1 MERSRDPQMLTQF
14 YHSATQSPK
23 SSDFPLSPELF
34 QMSSQ
39 PGTLL
44 PNICKMTG
52 ICCSLSFSFHAAC
65 SKKGSISHVGC
76 RGTCCLYSKGLFRIQ
91 SRVCH
96 SQHCGPF
103 WPHNSFSWGMVLCI
117 VGAYKHPVP
126 LFTAHTL
133 ASLPLRTV

>member
-1 MERSRDPQMLTQF
+1 MLTQF

-23 SSDFPLSPELF
+23 SSDLPLSPDLF

-39 PGTLL
+39 LQTLL
-44 PNICKMTG
+44 PNICKMAG
-52 ICCSLSFSFHAAC
+52 IFCSLSFSFHAAC

-76 RGTCCLYSKGLFRIQ
+76 RGTCCLYSNGLFRIQ

-96 SQHCGPF
+96 SQHYGPF

-126 LFTAHTL
+126 LY
-133 ASLPLRTV
+133 SLPTPWLPFPSGQSKMT

>member
-1 MERSRDPQMLTQF
+1 MKRSRDPQMLTQF

-23 SSDFPLSPELF
+23 SSDLPLSPELF

-44 PNICKMTG
+44 PDICKMAG
-52 ICCSLSFSFHAAC
+52 IFCSLSFSFHAAC